1 MIEILSIFKHFNY
14 FNIKKLRLV
23 QRLFFLIGFSFLLL
37 SCSGTGQKAS
47 QLSYTS
53 FTPPTDQAG
62 LYFARQ
68 KQYLAGGQL
77 IKVTVDGV
85 EIGRLGVGEYQ
96 TESIE
101 PGNHTIRAT
110 ISNLLG
116 LGLGSDS
123 ISITTEK
130 GKAYFF
136 VLRYEQGLF
145 SGKFTITET
154 SKNGFTKV
162 LN

>member
-1 MIEILSIFKHFNY
+1 M
-14 FNIKKLRLV
+14 KLV
-23 QRLFFLIGFSFLLL
+23 D
-37 SCSGTGQKAS
+37 TK
-47 QLSYTS
+47 
-53 FTPPTDQAG
+53 
-62 LYFARQ
+62 
-68 KQYLAGGQL
+68 YLKSL
-77 IKVTVDGV
+77 PFW
-85 EIGRLGVGEYQ
+85 EYQ

-110 ISNLLG
+110 ISNLPS

-130 GKAYFF
+130 GKVCFF
-136 VLRYEQGLF
+136 VLRHEQGLF
-145 SGKFTITET
+145 SGKFTITKI